1 MNAGDALKEALG
13 DAVEEVVDD
22 STAPFVRVK
31 ANKIVEASRV
41 LKERCG
47 VQMLHLISG
56 VDWKD
61 RFEVVYHFARIEPAG
76 DFLTLK
82 VNLPHDDPVLPTL
95 CGEWKSADWLE
106 RETWDLMG
114 IRFEGHPHPYRI
126 LEVDGAFGAIQVTET
141 LKGDRH
147 ETAILGGRTELM
159 SSDAINYRVGITG
172 LWFLRSAT
180 NSDDAAYLA
189 DHPQRFVSD
198 VREIAVWRDRLQ

>member
-1 MNAGDALKEALG
+1 MMQFNPVTVGLAASWQRCLVLVP
-13 DAVEEVVDD
+13 AVLLVAVTASGFWEKLSPGELVEQSELVV
-22 STAPFVRVK
+22 
-31 ANKIVEASRV
+31 IGQLVES
-41 LKERCG
+41 
-47 VQMLHLISG
+47 
-56 VDWKD
+56 
-61 RFEVVYHFARIEPAG
+61 
-76 DFLTLK
+76 
-82 VNLPHDDPVLPTL
+82 
-95 CGEWKSADWLE
+95 
-106 RETWDLMG
+106 
-114 IRFEGHPHPYRI
+114 
-126 LEVDGAFGAIQVTET
+126 EVDGAFGAIQVTET